1 MLDSALDILFE
12 ALDELKKE
20 QLYIARLSGL
30 GEKDLSI
37 FRRRFVKFEGN
48 EAKVCV
54 QSMTK
59 AKQAEEA
66 LQVERSAR
74 RTERIFSLQ
83 SKIYEVQSA
92 IDMIKS
98 LEDAGPDDAIE
109 YAVDTVVDDNGMP
122 VRVDILDHIDPY
134 AYNGEGEE

>member
-12 ALDELKKE
+12 ALDDLKKE
-20 QLYIARLSGL
+20 QLYIARLSGR

-37 FRRRFVKFEGN
+37 FRRRFVKFEGK

-59 AKQAEEA
+59 AKRAEEA
-66 LQVERSAR
+66 LRVERSAR
-74 RTERIFSLQ
+74 
-83 SKIYEVQSA
+83 SKIYEVQST

-98 LEDAGPDDAIE
+98 LEDAGPEDAIE
-109 YAVDTVVDDNGMP
+109 YAVDTVVDDHGMP

-134 AYNGEGEE
+134 AYNGEGEEQ